1 MSTLE
6 SPSWASQ
13 HAAVV
18 WLAAAVT
25 GPLVAGLLTPGR
37 PSLDGSHVALI
48 LVLVVAAVSA
58 AGFRGAGIVA
68 AVTTGLAFDYFW
80 TQPYGSLTI
89 GSAADIATVLLL
101 VAVGVAIEQLSWW
114 GRRQHAEAVRRQ
126 SYLNTLRLAAADN
139 VGSGQGDAHLDAV
152 SAALVTLLDAERCT
166 FVLGAGEG
174 STKLELD
181 GTVTRDGVPLPVDRD
196 GLPTDDTLTLPVT
209 TDLGQPAHFVVTAA
223 GHVARPSLEQRH
235 VAALLATLSASRLG
249 AARH

>member
-18 WLAAAVT
+18 WSAAAFA
-25 GPLVAGLLTPGR
+25 GPLAAGLLTPFR
-37 PSLDGSHVALI
+37 PSLDGSHVALV

-58 AGFRGAGIVA
+58 AGLRGAGIVA

-89 GSAADIATVLLL
+89 GNGADIATGLLL

-126 SYLNTLRLAAADN
+126 SYLQTLRLAAGAHA
-139 VGSGQGDAHLDAV
+139 GTGEGDAHLDAV
-152 SAALVTLLDAERCT
+152 SASRPNALPHPQL
-166 FVLGAGEG
+166 
-174 STKLELD
+174 
-181 GTVTRDGVPLPVDRD
+181 
-196 GLPTDDTLTLPVT
+196 
-209 TDLGQPAHFVVTAA
+209 
-223 GHVARPSLEQRH
+223 HVASARADAGALSGGRSTRTSPQR
-235 VAALLATLSASRLG
+235 LAIPFSMPEMKRRCR
-249 AARH
+249 AR